1 MIKKT
6 YITLAL
12 AAGILLSCDPMTEES
27 PALRP
32 NLTES
37 DLNSR
42 VTLTQTNA
50 GQNLFSFST
59 NPALT
64 VQISDQDG
72 NILATGTEGSIVG
85 IPPLTSLTVRA
96 INQDASITSFTQ
108 EVTINEY
115 VNVPAIYRQLFGP
128 DYTSRTWVWDT
139 EATDG
144 VWGNGAYM
152 NNTGPGWWIVQAAD
166 LNQQAIDAL
175 RLYYPYR
182 RGRYIFCNNRDGKPI
197 SRMQAWRIIHGAAEA
212 VGISGRIAC
221 HSLRKTWGYHAW
233 TSGEV
238 SPVVIMEI
246 YNHSNYNVTRRY
258 LGVAQDDLDQAYLE
272 ASLF

>member
-1 MIKKT
+1 MAATEPIRNKEQLRQLAEYFLGRKQYRNHAMLVVGT
-6 YITLAL
+6 YT
-12 AAGILLSCDPMTEES
+12 
-27 PALRP
+27 ALRI
-32 NLTES
+32 S
-37 DLNSR
+37 DLLR
-42 VTLTQTNA
+42 LTWPEVYD
-50 GQNLFSFST
+50 S
-59 NPALT
+59 
-64 VQISDQDG
+64 
-72 NILATGTEGSIVG
+72 
-85 IPPLTSLTVRA
+85 VREKFR
-96 INQDASITSFTQ
+96 SH
-108 EVTINEY
+108 
-115 VNVPAIYRQLFGP
+115 VNV
-128 DYTSRTWVWDT
+128 T
-139 EATDG
+139 EHK
-144 VWGNGAYM
+144 
-152 NNTGPGWWIVQAAD
+152 TGKGKIIA